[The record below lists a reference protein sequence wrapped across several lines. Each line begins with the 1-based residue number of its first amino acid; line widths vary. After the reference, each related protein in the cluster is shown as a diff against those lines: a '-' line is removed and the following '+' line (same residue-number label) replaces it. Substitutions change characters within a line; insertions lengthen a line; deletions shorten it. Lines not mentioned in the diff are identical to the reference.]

1 MNWQTIFNPFSI
13 FTEKQLALSGLLI
26 TIVGSII
33 GSFCNSSFNGTLDM
47 HIVENPELIT
57 VFLENIINVSIVA
70 LLFFGLGKYFN
81 TKTRFIDI
89 LNTAFWYRFPIY
101 ILSLLSSF
109 MIPNNLNEKALK
121 NIKNPEKI
129 FESNLEMILGLL
141 FGLLSLATI
150 AYTITLLVNGFKTA
164 TNIKKWQQW
173 VGFGFLIMLSE
184 GITQY
189 LIKHII

>member
-13 FTEKQLALSGLLI
+13 YTEKQLALSGLFV
-26 TIVGSII
+26 TIA
-33 GSFCNSSFNGTLDM
+33 GSFIGTYCNSSFNGTLDM

-57 VFLENIINVSIVA
+57 VFLENTINVSIVT

-101 ILSLLSSF
+101 ILSFLSFF
-109 MIPNNLNEKALK
+109 MVPENLNEKAIK
-121 NIKNPEKI
+121 HIKNPEKI
-129 FESNLEMILGLL
+129 FETNLEMILGLL

-173 VGFGFLIMLSE
+173 VGFGFVILLSE

-189 LIKHII
+189 LIKHFI